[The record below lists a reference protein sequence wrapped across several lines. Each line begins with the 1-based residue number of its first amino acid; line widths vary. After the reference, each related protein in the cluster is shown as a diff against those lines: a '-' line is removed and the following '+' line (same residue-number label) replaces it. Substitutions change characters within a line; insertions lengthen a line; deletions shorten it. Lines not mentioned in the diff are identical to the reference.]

1 MAQLFS
7 NTHRLDL
14 LEQRLRQRPL
24 AEVPASVVALPCPT
38 RAPAPE
44 VRRDHWRQAVKS
56 WQAQRFA
63 PGWIFARLPGFRR
76 LTRWIQSLNRLDA
89 YFQDVSVL
97 RHQLEAQQAEL
108 EAQQAELEAHRR
120 RLQVQEHEFQ
130 FLKRDLELVF
140 GARATTQSHTQS
152 QPAPALAS
160 APAEPDWLTSYARQY
175 LASPA
180 EARERLR
187 LYLPDITTVIPD
199 PTNGQILDLGCG
211 DGDWIATL
219 GEQGFRA
226 RGIDSEP
233 QRIQRARARGLRVAL
248 AASPVDLS
256 EVDSASIAVLS
267 LLRQIEMLSLHAL
280 PPLLNE
286 AFRVLRP
293 GGLLIIETLNPQDNT
308 RACASYWRNPR
319 HRQLVPAS
327 LLHLLVGQ
335 AGFHG
340 RTLHRLPA
348 RPHPPDVAMLETT
361 TPVAPGRR
369 GADSCYALLARRP
382 VS

>member
-44 VRRDHWRQAVKS
+44 VRRDRWRQAVKS

-97 RHQLEAQQAEL
+97 RHQMEAQKAELQAQQAEL
-108 EAQQAELEAHRR
+108 QAHRR
-120 RLQVQEHEFQ
+120 QLQAREHEFQ
-130 FLKRDLELVF
+130 FLKRDLDVVF
-140 GARATTQSHTQS
+140 GITATTQSL
-152 QPAPALAS
+152 PAPALAS
-160 APAEPDWLTSYARQY
+160 ASAELEGLTCYARQY
-175 LASPA
+175 LQSPA

-199 PTNGQILDLGCG
+199 HTNGQILDLGCG

-219 GEQGFRA
+219 GEQGFSA

-233 QRIQRARARGLRVAL
+233 QRIQRARARGLTAAL

-267 LLRQIEMLSLHAL
+267 ILRQIETLSLDAL
-280 PPLLNE
+280 PALLSE
-286 AFRVLRP
+286 SFRVLRP
-293 GGLLIIETLNPQDNT
+293 GGLLIIETLNPQDNPQ
-308 RACASYWRNPR
+308 ACASYWRNPR

-327 LLHLLVGQ
+327 LLHLLAGR

-361 TPVAPGRR
+361 TPIAPGHCDT
-369 GADSCYALLARRP
+369 DSCYALLARRP
-382 VS
+382 AV